1 MVYCGRRVGWIK
13 TKLSTEVGLGPG
25 YIVLECNQL
34 PLSKRAQPPIFGPC
48 LLWAN
53 GWMYQDATWYW
64 GRLRPRPYCVRWG
77 PNPPERDTAAS
88 PLFGS
93 CLLWPNGRQS
103 QLMLSTCSA
112 ISPSL
117 HHLFPEPR
125 MQSHNSRLRSYEKFP
140 RVYNPTNVSKQS
152 QSSCFPFSPGNRQ
165 PRLHDTTNCQIE
177 QRVDTGW
184 MFVYTIQPIVQPVVK
199 PVWRPVGQP
208 VVSCIQTFNRL
219 PIRLDNRFDNRL
231 NACLHDAAG
240 CSTGLTIGCIVYTGS
255 YPGILSWYWLSAYC
269 KNEQYRLAIQTQI
282 FIDIIAA

>member
-177 QRVDTGW
+177 Q
-184 MFVYTIQPIVQPVVK
+184 PAA
-199 PVWRPVGQP
+199 
-208 VVSCIQTFNRL
+208 SCKQAFNRL
-219 PIRLDNRFDNRL
+219 SNRLSNRIGNRL
-231 NACLHDAAG
+231 NVCMHDTTG
-240 CSTGLTIGCIVYTGS
+240 CPTGRQTGLTTGWTIGCIVHTNIQPVANPVGQPIWQPVECLFTRCSRLFNRFDNWLYCVYGVLS
-255 YPGILSWYWLSAYC
+255 RYSVLILAQRIL
-269 KNEQYRLAIQTQI
+269 
-282 FIDIIAA
+282 